1 MDPKEIAF
9 LAIVLCVVCIPVLGI
24 TARLALKPIVDAIVR
39 LRESSGSTQLSGA
52 VAGRVMELEEEVRH
66 LRTSVARLEET
77 VDFQQK
83 LLTAPNAEASISGAG
98 TANT

>member
-1 MDPKEIAF
+1 MDPKDAVL
-9 LAIVLCVVCIPVLGI
+9 LAITSVVVCVPVLGI

-39 LRESSGSTQLSGA
+39 LRETAPPARLSDA
-52 VAGRVMELEEEVRH
+52 VAGRVVELEDEVRH

-83 LLTAPNAEASISGAG
+83 LLAAPHAGASLSA
-98 TANT
+98 ALER